1 MPGLGSCGP
10 GEARRRLGST
20 GTYAARRALVLL
32 LEQRKRTG
40 ELGVAGW
47 SRDPVKDDGIRVWR
61 TRTIDGAPRGFP
73 AGLAAGS
80 WGSTSWGGP
89 AGMRDP
95 GGVSRGSKQR
105 RVRRCLGLRQGGEAG
120 DGRREDGSVRF
131 LAGAGAKRQ
140 QGRARGSAAPN
151 PWRAPEAARK
161 VVRRRQQER
170 EMGDKREGRGRP
182 GSGRRWWCSGGR
194 PVLGWLRPRVLAA
207 VGAPAPMVADEG
219 GRNRWM
225 RGSRGGAGWWGE
237 IERWRATGWRPRGFW
252 DRRRGHLDR

>member
-1 MPGLGSCGP
+1 MGLHKLGRSGGDAGP
-10 GEARRRLGST
+10 GRCEPRLQAAKGSARRRASMSLG
-20 GTYAARRALVLL
+20 RRRKVGEVL
-32 LEQRKRTG
+32 Q
-40 ELGVAGW
+40 
-47 SRDPVKDDGIRVWR
+47 WR
-61 TRTIDGAPRGFP
+61 Y
-73 AGLAAGS
+73 
-80 WGSTSWGGP
+80 
-89 AGMRDP
+89 
-95 GGVSRGSKQR
+95 
-105 RVRRCLGLRQGGEAG
+105 RRCLGLRQGGEAG

-237 IERWRATGWRPRGFW
+237 IERWRATGWRPRGFL